1 MSKHNVLVSELW
13 LAKKLSGLKPNMGT
27 RKPCPTA
34 EIEKTT
40 ATYVI
45 R

>member
-27 RKPCPTA
+27 RKHA
-34 EIEKTT
+34 QQQK
-40 ATYVI
+40 
-45 R
+45 